1 MILLLV
7 KFLAKEMEMRYA
19 LNHLQS
25 IKDKH
30 SITQY
35 ISYVL
40 ASPHLENPADL
51 SRPVFICGGLC
62 RDTPQLI
69 YKNVASNLKNMTQE
83 EENLRKEAWDKAIH
97 SFGKSYIFGKRAVFY
112 NRWIRFL
119 TILGIIVPVT
129 IGATASGYGFDSEIL
144 KQTISISIPLTIFQL
159 IISVFSIV
167 NSWSEN

>member
-69 YKNVASNLKNMTQE
+69 YKNVACKLKSQPHGQAHLFFADTQANAE
-83 EENLRKEAWDKAIH
+83 KQ
-97 SFGKSYIFGKRAVFY
+97 KSLPFPTTTRNDI
-112 NRWIRFL
+112 
-119 TILGIIVPVT
+119 
-129 IGATASGYGFDSEIL
+129 
-144 KQTISISIPLTIFQL
+144 
-159 IISVFSIV
+159 
-167 NSWSEN
+167 